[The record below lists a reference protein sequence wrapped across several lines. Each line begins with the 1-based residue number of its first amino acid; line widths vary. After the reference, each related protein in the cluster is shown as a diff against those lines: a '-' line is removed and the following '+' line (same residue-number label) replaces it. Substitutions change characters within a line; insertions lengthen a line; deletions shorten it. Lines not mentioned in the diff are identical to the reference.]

1 MEDYLLFEASKPICR
16 FHISSH
22 QTYVFLHMGGLSHD
36 DWRNL
41 DKKRDRKII
50 TLCRYDHFWLWQVRQ
65 AGLPNM
71 DLIAEDNFFLQ
82 CFHFHKHQATYLSFL
97 CRSVPSQIMTSAL
110 FLSLRP
116 TTQAV
121 LLFCSAGCYWELLCE
136 VVLTSTL
143 LHECRYL

>member
-71 DLIAEDNFFLQ
+71 DLIAEDNFFFNASIFTSTRQHICPFCADQSPLRLWLLPYFFHWDQPHRQ
-82 CFHFHKHQATYLSFL
+82 CFYS
-97 CRSVPSQIMTSAL
+97 
-110 FLSLRP
+110 
-116 TTQAV
+116 
-121 LLFCSAGCYWELLCE
+121 
-136 VVLTSTL
+136 VVLDATES
-143 LHECRYL
+143 YFAK